1 MKRQIRSYTRVVF
14 SKTILDFRPK
24 GEILYSFS
32 DQNGAKTIPLGATHA
47 YTYGLNKELPPGFNR
62 RHILMKVSN
71 FYAESALHL
80 MFSISMYSKR
90 TFQFVITRRKKIP
103 YFVYRS
109 RTFTQDIHLLLKQ
122 QLATFVKSTSV
133 KGSKSKI
140 RCIYSSP
147 LVPVQGSWS
156 LVSKLTIAPML
167 LLLSLIKPLIS

>member
-1 MKRQIRSYTRVVF
+1 MK
-14 SKTILDFRPK
+14 
-24 GEILYSFS
+24 G
-32 DQNGAKTIPLGATHA
+32 
-47 YTYGLNKELPPGFNR
+47 
-62 RHILMKVSN
+62 SN

-109 RTFTQDIHLLLKQ
+109 RTCTQNIRLLLKQ

-140 RCIYSSP
+140 RCTYSSSP
-147 LVPVQGSWS
+147 LVTVQGSWS
-156 LVSKLTIAPML
+156 LVSKLSIDTNVTPLELNKTPNHLVKATK
-167 LLLSLIKPLIS
+167 SLEYEVWERYRAEWTLITASFGDNQIVVCISASRGWGV